1 MESHFANL
9 EKKLRSE
16 ALVTESDNNNLQN
29 YNGLPEP
36 FTEVT
41 FKKDALSD
49 PYIAGRDQAF
59 KERIANYI
67 KESSSPDRK
76 YRLLISS
83 VNSVRNNMEFAGA
96 QSGPIGHIVQLVEQ
110 EGPVTKGHFTVPLSV
125 LEYKNAA
132 WNANQAPIP
141 SSWRYDRYKHTKFA
155 DMFDAYN
162 KGMQPNGTLLKG
174 GNN

>member
-1 MESHFANL
+1 MESQFDII
-9 EKKLRSE
+9 EKQLR
-16 ALVTESDNNNLQN
+16 TESLLKEANDPNLHN

-49 PYIAGRDQAF
+49 PYLQGLDSAF
-59 KERIANYI
+59 RERITNYI
-67 KESSSPDRK
+67 KEADSPDKK

-110 EGPVTKGHFTVPLSV
+110 EGPVTRGHFTVPLSV
-125 LEYKNAA
+125 LEYKNAS
-132 WNANQAPIP
+132 WNAMQAPIP
-141 SSWRYDRYKHTKFA
+141 NSWRYDRFKHKNFA
-155 DMFDAYN
+155 DLYDQYN
-162 KGMQPNGTLLKG
+162 KGLQPNGTIKTG